1 MYLLDLRLAVSQ
13 VKTWDTTRVLHLC
26 VCLRLS
32 SEAVNQLKIT
42 LPQIDLKETLKVAR
56 SAWLFG
62 SVQCCSPRMVL
73 WVDEAGIF

>member
-1 MYLLDLRLAVSQ
+1 MYLLDLRLVVSQ

-42 LPQIDLKETLKVAR
+42 LPQIDLKDPFGMAV
-56 SAWLFG
+56 WLGPMLFSQIG
-62 SVQCCSPRMVL
+62 AL
-73 WVDEAGIF
+73 G